1 MIRVSEL
8 IDALTRDVSKNINV
22 LSCYISI
29 DDRNDV
35 IKYTIPIERRAAEES
50 SQPIYKHV
58 KEHDDGKSGDG
69 E

>member
-8 IDALTRDVSKNINV
+8 IDTLTRDVSKNINV

-35 IKYTIPIERRAAEES
+35 IKYTIPIERQTA
-50 SQPIYKHV
+50 
-58 KEHDDGKSGDG
+58 GDRS
-69 E
+69 